1 MRRASKKGSR
11 CWEEGRDCPELE
23 AVPLVK
29 QCALTV
35 VPRDAAVKARRLK
48 LI

>member
-29 QCALTV
+29 CALRV
-35 VPRDAAVKARRLK
+35 VPWDAAVKARRLK